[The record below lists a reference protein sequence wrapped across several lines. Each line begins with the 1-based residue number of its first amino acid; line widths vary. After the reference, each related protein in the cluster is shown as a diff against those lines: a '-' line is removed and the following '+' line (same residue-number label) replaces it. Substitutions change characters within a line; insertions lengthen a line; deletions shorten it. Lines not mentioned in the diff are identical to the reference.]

1 MTKNFYF
8 NEKEIDRIISMSW
21 EDRTPFESIEYQFG
35 LNHNQLEK
43 LLKSYLKRSSY
54 ILWKKRVRSRFT
66 KHQNKRLKSVTRFK
80 CSRQKS
86 ISNNKISKR

>member
-43 LLKSYLKRSSY
+43 FLKVILKDQVIFY
-54 ILWKKRVRSRFT
+54 GKKELD
-66 KHQNKRLKSVTRFK
+66 QDLPN
-80 CSRQKS
+80 
-86 ISNNKISKR
+86 IKIKD

>member
-1 MTKNFYF
+1 MSKNFYF
-8 NEKEIDRIISMSW
+8 NENEIDRIISMSW
-21 EDRTPFESIEYQFG
+21 EDRTPFESIEYQFD

-43 LLKSYLKRSSY
+43 FLKIYLKRSSY

-66 KHQNKRLKSVTRFK
+66 KHQNKRFKSITRFK

>member
-1 MTKNFYF
+1 MSKNFYF

-43 LLKSYLKRSSY
+43 FLKVILKDQVIFY
-54 ILWKKRVRSRFT
+54 GKKS
-66 KHQNKRLKSVTRFK
+66 
-80 CSRQKS
+80 
-86 ISNNKISKR
+86 

>member
-1 MTKNFYF
+1 MSKKFYY

-21 EDRTPFESIEYQFG
+21 EDRTPFESIEFQFG

-43 LLKSYLKRSSY
+43 FLKIYLKRSSY
-54 ILWKKRVRSRFT
+54 ILWKKRVQSRFT
-66 KHQNKRLKSVTRFK
+66 KHQNKRSKSVNRFK
-80 CSRQKS
+80 CSRQRN

>member
-1 MTKNFYF
+1 MSKKFYF

-43 LLKSYLKRSSY
+43 FLKSYLKRSSY
-54 ILWKKRVRSRFT
+54 IL
-66 KHQNKRLKSVTRFK
+66 
-80 CSRQKS
+80 
-86 ISNNKISKR
+86 

>member
-1 MTKNFYF
+1 MSKKFYF

-43 LLKSYLKRSSY
+43 FLKIYLKI
-54 ILWKKRVRSRFT
+54 ILLRMCL
-66 KHQNKRLKSVTRFK
+66 KHLTLTLF
-80 CSRQKS
+80 
-86 ISNNKISKR
+86 

>member
-1 MTKNFYF
+1 
-8 NEKEIDRIISMSW
+8 
-21 EDRTPFESIEYQFG
+21 YQFG

-43 LLKSYLKRSSY
+43 FLKSYLKRSSY